1 MLGILKLTVTQQ
13 SARSDRLWLT
23 GHYARL
29 KDGVKAFAADV
40 EDVCNCFTAAAK
52 NRRGEFGD
60 KLQVSRATCI
70 HRRSAVI
77 SKFMFQIHPRW
88 QGAMK

>member
-1 MLGILKLTVTQQ
+1 ML
-13 SARSDRLWLT
+13 SDWAWLLA

-52 NRRGEFGD
+52 NRRGDFGE
-60 KLQVSRATCI
+60 KLQVP
-70 HRRSAVI
+70 RSAYMQRMFAVT
-77 SKFMFQIHPRW
+77 SKFGFQMYPHWHI
-88 QGAMK
+88 